1 MELGLFVAELL
12 KDRKEV
18 YFHVPNDLEYGE
30 FFLDWRELME
40 LGAQAHGDVSS
51 RNKGDS
57 FIVWHEFEMPPTH
70 EGTIIVVEDTDG
82 DSAVICQ
89 RINAEYTDIVSRK
102 VYSDDEI
109 FRWAELPLKLKARL

>member
-40 LGAQAHGDVSS
+40 LGAQAHGDVSH
-51 RNKGDS
+51 RKKGDS
-57 FIVWHEFEMPPTH
+57 FIVWHNFEMPPKQ
-70 EGTIIVVEDTDG
+70 EGTIIVIEITVD

-89 RINAEYTDIVSRK
+89 RINGEYVDIISCK
-102 VYSDDEI
+102 VYNDDEI